1 MIANPHDLQLSAA
14 EYLAHEQ
21 DSPIKHEYRAGEIYA
36 MAGASEA
43 HVTIA
48 GNIFALLRS
57 HVRGSGCRVY
67 MADMKTRIDA
77 TNCYYYPDVLVTCD
91 ERDRALKQFKQHP
104 CLIIEVLSPETE
116 ACDRGDKFFDYQQI
130 ETLQE
135 YVVISQTQPR
145 VNIFRRDQSGL
156 WTLQFYEPDTP
167 VHLQSIDFKI
177 SFEQLYE
184 DVVFEEPDEVGQPSD
199 QE

>member
-1 MIANPHDLQLSAA
+1 MIASRDITHFPPEDYLS
-14 EYLAHEQ
+14 HEQ
-21 DSPIKHEYRAGEIYA
+21 DSPTKHEYRDGDVYA

-57 HVRGSGCRVY
+57 HVRGTGCRAY
-67 MADMKTRIDA
+67 MSDMKARIEA

-91 ERDRALKQFKQHP
+91 ERDRDLKQFKQYP
-104 CLIIEVLSPETE
+104 SVIVEVLSPSTE
-116 ACDRGDKFFDYQQI
+116 AFDRGDKFFDYQKL

-135 YVVISQTQPR
+135 YVLVSQTQQR
-145 VNIFRRDQSGL
+145 VDCFRRDPSGL
-156 WTLQFYEPDTP
+156 WVLQFYKPGDEIQF
-167 VHLQSIDFKI
+167 QSIDFAI

-184 DVVFEEPDEVGQPSD
+184 DVVFEQPESSEPEDHDS
-199 QE
+199 

>member
-1 MIANPHDLQLSAA
+1 MIANPQNLQLSAA
-14 EYLAHEQ
+14 EYLTHEQ
-21 DSPIKHEYRAGEIYA
+21 DSPIKHEYRDGDLYA

-77 TNCYYYPDVLVTCD
+77 KNCYYYPDVLVTCD
-91 ERDRALKQFKQHP
+91 ERDRPLKQFKQYP
-104 CLIIEVLSPETE
+104 CLIIEVVSPETE
-116 ACDRGDKFFDYQQI
+116 ACDRGDKFFDYQHL

-135 YVVISQTQPR
+135 YVVISQTHPR
-145 VNIFRRDQSGL
+145 VNVFRRDRSGL
-156 WTLQFYEPDTP
+156 WTLQFYEPDTEI
-167 VHLQSIDFKI
+167 HLQSIDFKI

-184 DVVFEEPDEVGQPSD
+184 DVVFEAPDGVEQPS
-199 QE
+199 E

>member
-1 MIANPHDLQLSAA
+1 MIANPQDLQLSAA
-14 EYLAHEQ
+14 DYLAHEQ

-77 TNCYYYPDVLVTCD
+77 KNCYYYPDVVVTCD
-91 ERDRALKQFKQHP
+91 ERDRALKQFKQYP
-104 CLIIEVLSPETE
+104 CLIIEVLSPGTE
-116 ACDRGDKFFDYQQI
+116 AFDRGDKFFDYQHLA
-130 ETLQE
+130 TLQE
-135 YVVISQTQPR
+135 YVVISQTHPR
-145 VNIFRRDQSGL
+145 VNVFRRDRSGL

-167 VHLQSIDFKI
+167 IHLHSIDFTI
-177 SFEQLYE
+177 NFNQLYE
-184 DVVFEEPDEVGQPSD
+184 DVVFEEPNTAEPPT
-199 QE
+199 E